1 MSTRPTLLIMTELK
15 MIIRH
20 LRLIGYARELGLTP
34 VLVFSKPETE
44 ERLRQLVADP
54 GHPLSGLGG
63 LCRVADPSPA
73 SVLAGIRETVR
84 TRDVRGVLSCGEYY
98 VEAAAAT
105 AHLLGLP
112 GSGWPAATISRNKL
126 MQRYALRDWAPDWRV
141 IDPAGRLAVA
151 DLRWGWDGPAVLKP
165 AARMA
170 SSGVRHVH
178 DPAELASLVQEYP
191 PGETLLVEER
201 ISGAEFSV
209 ESLVQN
215 GVVVWQGITRKQT
228 SEDAGVHFVET
239 AHTVPADGLQPDQA
253 ARLTGVN
260 AEVVRTLGFRDG
272 ITHAEYRL
280 RGSQVFLMEVAC
292 RIPGDG
298 ISILWGLATG
308 SAIEERLV
316 DIAAGRPLT
325 YPQPRRRARHIYL
338 EHPHGLLAD
347 VRTPAGQLGWTTR
360 DLRWPRIEP
369 LGADA
374 PGRVCAV
381 LVSKLPGDRL
391 GRVTESDDR
400 AVSVMVDAPLTGDI
414 SQLATQAA
422 ADVEVL
428 VS

>member
-1 MSTRPTLLIMTELK
+1 MSTRPTLLIMTELQ

-20 LRLIGYARELGLTP
+20 LRLIDYARELGLAP
-34 VLVFSKPETE
+34 VLVFSKTETE
-44 ERLRQLVADP
+44 ERLRQLAADP

-63 LCRVADPSPA
+63 LCRVPDPSPS
-73 SVLAGIRETVR
+73 SVLAGVRETVKHC
-84 TRDVRGVLSCGEYY
+84 DVRGVLSCGEYY

-126 MQRYALRDWAPDWRV
+126 MQRYALRKWAPEWRV
-141 IDPAGRLAVA
+141 IHPADRQAVA
-151 DLRWGWDGPAVLKP
+151 GWVWDWDGPAVLKP
-165 AARMA
+165 ASRMA
-170 SSGVRHVH
+170 SSGVRRVN
-178 DPAELASLVQEYP
+178 DPAELARLVPDYP

-215 GVVVWQGITRKQT
+215 GVLVWQGITRKQT
-228 SEDAGVHFVET
+228 SEDAGLHFVEM
-239 AHTVPADGLQPDQA
+239 AHTVPADGLQPSRA
-253 ARLTGVN
+253 ARLIAAN

-280 RGSQVFLMEVAC
+280 RGAKVFLMEVAC

-308 SAIEERLV
+308 SAIEDRLV
-316 DIAAGRPLT
+316 DIAAGRPLA

-338 EHPHGLLAD
+338 EHPHGLLTD
-347 VRTPAGQLGWTTR
+347 VRTQAGQLGWTNR

-374 PGRVCAV
+374 PARVCAV

-391 GRVTESDDR
+391 GSVAESGDR

-414 SQLATQAA
+414 GELAKQAA